1 MSTNE
6 GKFSGKIAL
15 VTGASRGIGAEIA
28 KKLAAGGAEFIGV
41 HYASN
46 RDAALKV
53 VEEIKA
59 LGSKAVAL
67 EAELTT
73 GISGVKRLWAAFEDA
88 VRSEIGSVQL
98 DILINNAGIAPGNP
112 FEETSIETF
121 EDVINVN
128 LKAPYFITQAASP
141 FIRNGGRIINIST
154 GYTRVAS
161 PNATIYSASKGA
173 LETFTLALAPHFA
186 SKGIT
191 VNAVRPGVTDTDMN
205 KDWLADPEARAAAA
219 SIMSVFGRPGTTEDV
234 ADVVAF
240 VASEEA
246 RWITG
251 QFIDASG
258 GTRL

>member
-6 GKFSGKIAL
+6 GRFSGKVAL
-15 VTGASRGIGAEIA
+15 ITGASRGIGAEIA

-53 VEEIKA
+53 VDEIKA

-73 GISGVKRLWAAFEDA
+73 GISGVQKLWAVFEDA
-88 VRSEIGSVQL
+88 VRSEMGSVQL
-98 DILINNAGIAPGNP
+98 DILINNVGIAPAIP

-121 EDVINVN
+121 DDVINVN
-128 LKAPYFITQAASP
+128 LKAPYFLTQAASP

-154 GYTRVAS
+154 GFTRVAG
-161 PNATIYSASKGA
+161 PTHTIYSASKGA
-173 LETFTLALAPHFA
+173 VETLTLALAPLFA
-186 SKGIT
+186 PRGIT
-191 VNAVRPGVTDTDMN
+191 VNAVRPGTTATDMN
-205 KDWLADPEARAAAA
+205 KDWLANPEAHAAAA
-219 SIMSVFGRPGTTEDV
+219 SISAFGRVGTTEEV
-234 ADVVAF
+234 ADVVVF

-251 QFIDASG
+251 QYVDATG
-258 GTRL
+258 GSRL

>member
-1 MSTNE
+1 MSTSE
-6 GKFSGKIAL
+6 GRFSGKVAL
-15 VTGASRGIGAEIA
+15 ITGASRGMGAEIA

-46 RDAALKV
+46 RGAAYKV

-73 GISGVKRLWAAFEDA
+73 GISGVKKLWAAFEDA
-88 VRSEIGSVQL
+88 VRSEIGSVKL
-98 DILINNAGIAPGNP
+98 DILVNNAGIAPAIP

-121 EDVINVN
+121 DDVIDVNV
-128 LKAPYFITQAASP
+128 KAPYFLTQAASP
-141 FIRNGGRIINIST
+141 FMRSGGRIINIST
-154 GYTRVAS
+154 GFTRVAGPTHS
-161 PNATIYSASKGA
+161 IYSASKGA
-173 LETFTLALAPHFA
+173 VETLTLALAPLFA
-186 SKGIT
+186 SRGIT
-191 VNAVRPGVTDTDMN
+191 VNAVRPGTTATDMN
-205 KDWLADPEARAAAA
+205 KEWLANPEAHAEAA
-219 SIMSVFGRPGTTEDV
+219 SMSAFGRVGTTKDI

-251 QFIDASG
+251 QFIDATG

>member
-6 GKFSGKIAL
+6 GRFSGKVAL
-15 VTGASRGIGAEIA
+15 VTGASRGMGAEIA

-41 HYASN
+41 HYGSN

-67 EAELTT
+67 EADLNT
-73 GISGVKRLWAAFEDA
+73 GITGAKKLWASFEDA
-88 VRSEIGSVQL
+88 VRSEIGSVHL
-98 DILINNAGIAPGNP
+98 DILINNAGIAPAVS

-121 EDVINVN
+121 EDVININ
-128 LKAPYFITQAASP
+128 LKAPYFLTQEASP
-141 FIRNGGRIINIST
+141 FIRNGGRIINMST
-154 GYTRVAS
+154 GFTRVAG
-161 PNATIYSASKGA
+161 PMNTIYAASKGA
-173 LETFTLALAPHFA
+173 IETLTLALAPHFA

-205 KDWLADPEARAAAA
+205 KDWLANPEARAGAA
-219 SIMSVFGRPGTTEDV
+219 SASVFGRVGNVKDV
-234 ADVVAF
+234 ADVVVF

-246 RWITG
+246 RWVTG
-251 QFIDASG
+251 QFIDATG
-258 GTRL
+258 GNHL

>member
-41 HYASN
+41 HFANN

-53 VEEIKA
+53 VDDIQK

-67 EAELTT
+67 EADLST
-73 GISGVKRLWAAFEDA
+73 GISGVKKLWSAFEDA
-88 VRSEIGSVQL
+88 VASEFGTVQL
-98 DILINNAGIAPGNP
+98 DILINNAGIAPAIP

-128 LKAPYFITQAASP
+128 VKAPYFITQAASP
-141 FIRNGGRIINIST
+141 FIRNDGRIINIST
-154 GYTRVAS
+154 GFTRVAAPS
-161 PNATIYSASKGA
+161 HTIYATSKGA
-173 LETFTLALAPHFA
+173 LETLTLALAPHFA
-186 SKGIT
+186 AKGIT
-191 VNAVRPGVTDTDMN
+191 VNAVRPGTTATDMN
-205 KDWLADPEARAAAA
+205 KDWLAIPEAHAQAAA
-219 SIMSVFGRPGTTEDV
+219 MSAFGRVGITEDV
-234 ADVVAF
+234 ADVVVF

-251 QFIDASG
+251 QFIDANG
-258 GTRL
+258 GSRL

>member
-6 GKFSGKIAL
+6 GRFNGKIAL
-15 VTGASRGIGAEIA
+15 ITGASRGIGAEIA
-28 KKLAAGGAEFIGV
+28 KKLAVGGAEFIGV

-46 RDAALKV
+46 KDAALKV
-53 VEEIKA
+53 VEDIKA

-73 GISGVKRLWAAFEDA
+73 GISGAKKLWSAFEDA
-88 VRSEIGSVQL
+88 VRLETGTVQL
-98 DILINNAGIAPGNP
+98 DILINNAGIAPGIP
-112 FEETSIETF
+112 FEETSIDTF

-154 GYTRVAS
+154 GFTRVAG
-161 PNATIYSASKGA
+161 PTHTIYSASKGA
-173 LETFTLALAPHFA
+173 IETLTLALAPHFA

-191 VNAVRPGVTDTDMN
+191 VNAVRPGTTDTDMN
-205 KDWLADPEARAAAA
+205 KDWLAIPEAHAAAA
-219 SIMSVFGRPGTTEDV
+219 SMTAFGRVGTTKDI

-251 QFIDASG
+251 QFIDATG
-258 GTRL
+258 GSRL

>member
-1 MSTNE
+1 MTIDN
-6 GKFSGKIAL
+6 GRFSGKVAL

-28 KKLAAGGAEFIGV
+28 KKLATGGAEFIGV

-46 RDAALKV
+46 KDAASKV
-53 VEEIKA
+53 VEEIKM

-73 GISGVKRLWAAFEDA
+73 GVSGVNKLWTAFEDA
-88 VRSEIGSVQL
+88 VSSEIGSVQL
-98 DILINNAGIAPGNP
+98 DILINNAGIAPGMP
-112 FEETSIETF
+112 FEDTSIETF
-121 EDVINVN
+121 DDVMNVN
-128 LKAPYFITQAASP
+128 FKAPYFITQAAVP

-154 GYTRVAS
+154 GYTRIAS
-161 PNATIYSASKGA
+161 PNAAIYSASKGA
-173 LETFTLALAPHFA
+173 VETFTLALAPHFA

-219 SIMSVFGRPGTTEDV
+219 SIMPVLGRAGTTEDV

-251 QFIDASG
+251 QFIDATG